1 MSVAPTCPRCLSSV
15 KPPGLWSSSWRCEQH
30 GDVHPFH
37 TVAAA
42 SEAALVHLAEAAE
55 VPLWVPRPLPVGWVV
70 SGIAWAGDER
80 SGARATAVACSGPS
94 PVGGPGDLVI
104 VAEEPG
110 IGLGARLAG
119 LSGTDPVPG
128 DGPPDFKVTAAH
140 HPTALWAQPSPDDRS
155 AFVGEAKTV
164 WLEVVFWPARASLLL
179 LEHLVLADVRDGV
192 YADVDLVFG
201 APSPYLLPSRQSA

>member
-1 MSVAPTCPRCLSSV
+1 MSVAPTCPRCLGAV
-15 KPPGLWSSSWRCEQH
+15 KPPGLWSSSWQCEQH
-30 GDVHPFH
+30 GDVLPFH
-37 TVAAA
+37 VVPVA
-42 SEAALVHLAEAAE
+42 SEAALVHLAEAAQ

-94 PVGGPGDLVI
+94 PVGGPGDFVL

-119 LSGTDPVPG
+119 LPGTDPVCS
-128 DGPPDFKVTAAH
+128 DGSPDFKARAAH
-140 HPTALWAQPSPDDRS
+140 HPTALWAQATPGDRS

-164 WLEVVFWPARASLLL
+164 WLEIVFWPARTSILL
-179 LEHLVLADVRDGV
+179 LEHLTLADVREGL

-201 APSPYLLPSRQSA
+201 APSPHLTATGQPA